1 MKLQSE
7 SLKSAIYVL
16 VVVLSLVAL
25 WLVLNAPSSFLNVH
39 VVYQGF

>member
-1 MKLQSE
+1 MMPRLIIE
-7 SLKSAIYVL
+7 RLIYVL

-25 WLVLNAPSSFLNVH
+25 WLVLNAPTNFLNAR

>member
-1 MKLQSE
+1 MKLPRIIE
-7 SLKSAIYVL
+7 RAIYAL

>member
-1 MKLQSE
+1 MKMRADQFIF
-7 SLKSAIYVL
+7 AL

-25 WLVLNAPSSFLNVH
+25 WLLLNTPSDYLNSR

>member
-1 MKLQSE
+1 MKTLVE
-7 SLKSAIYVL
+7 RFIFAL

-25 WLVLNAPSSFLNVH
+25 WLLLNTPSDFLNSR